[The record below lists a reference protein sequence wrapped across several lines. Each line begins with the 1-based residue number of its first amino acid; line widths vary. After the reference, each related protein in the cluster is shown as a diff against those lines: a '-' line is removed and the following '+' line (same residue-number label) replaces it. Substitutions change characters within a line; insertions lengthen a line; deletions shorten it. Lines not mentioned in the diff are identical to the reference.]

1 MASGYDA
8 DRPLDIVLLDATGG
22 GHPESV
28 QLRNLLESVGGF
40 SVTAEVVR
48 PGDRK
53 FAGLPSTVLVVLVT
67 HRFSEADQRW
77 LFSKLDPDTCG
88 PLLVAALNPDAET
101 LTRWIEWGAADYFTF
116 PWNAADILPRIRKP
130 AGHARKHAA
139 DLSQSRDT
147 LALDQMIG
155 QSAAFRAVIERI
167 PAIAAC
173 DAGVLITGETGT
185 GKELCARAI
194 HYLGQRTRRPFVPLN
209 CGAIPADLVENELFG
224 HAPGAFTGA
233 NNRQQGLVAEAEC
246 GTLFL
251 DEVDS
256 LPLASQVK
264 LLRFLQSKE
273 YRPLGASKTLMANV
287 RVIAATNA
295 DPTEAVKSGRL
306 RQDIYYRLSVIPL
319 ELPPL
324 RDRKEDIPLL
334 ASHFLVRYAREF
346 GKDAPAMPDE
356 VISRLMAHDWPGNVR
371 ELENVIARMVAL
383 ATSPE
388 LNPARLQV
396 DGDNDAVDRQSLHA
410 AKGQFERAYIEEKL
424 TSSGGNI
431 SQAARAAGKN
441 RRYFWEL
448 IRKHRIEVNKFR
460 IPATQPR

>member
-1 MASGYDA
+1 MAIGLGE
-8 DRPLDIVLLDATGG
+8 DRPLDIVLSDATGG
-22 GHPESV
+22 RPEGAE
-28 QLRNLLESVGGF
+28 LRCLLESVGGF

-53 FAGLPSTVLVVLVT
+53 FSGLPSSVLVVLVT

-77 LFSKLDPDTCG
+77 LFSKLDPETCG
-88 PLLVAALNPDAET
+88 PLLVAVLDPDTET
-101 LTRWIEWGAADYFTF
+101 LNRWIEWGATDYFTF
-116 PWNAADILPRIRKP
+116 PWNAADVLPRIHKA
-130 AGHARKHAA
+130 AGHTRGRLANP
-139 DLSQSRDT
+139 SQCRDK

-155 QSAAFRAVIERI
+155 QSASLRAAIERI

-264 LLRFLQSKE
+264 MLRFLQSKE
-273 YRPLGASKTLMANV
+273 YRPLGGSKTLMANV
-287 RVIAATNA
+287 RVIAATNT
-295 DPTEAVKSGRL
+295 DPAEAVKSGRL
-306 RQDIYYRLSVIPL
+306 RQDIYYRLNVIPL
-319 ELPPL
+319 QLPPL

-334 ASHFLVRYAREF
+334 AAHFLARYAREF
-346 GKDAPAMPDE
+346 GKDVPAMPDE
-356 VISRLMAHDWPGNVR
+356 VVARLMAHNWPGNVR

-388 LNPARLQV
+388 LQCKSLELA
-396 DGDNDAVDRQSLHA
+396 GDNGVVDPQSLHA

-424 TSSGGNI
+424 TSCGGNI

-448 IRKHRIEVNKFR
+448 IRKHRIEVDKFK
-460 IPATQPR
+460 IPAAQLR

>member
-1 MASGYDA
+1 MASGLDETL
-8 DRPLDIVLLDATGG
+8 RLDIVLADATGG
-22 GHPESV
+22 RPECAGLRRLLDSAGGLSV
-28 QLRNLLESVGGF
+28 N
-40 SVTAEVVR
+40 AEMVR

-53 FAGLPSTVLVVLVT
+53 FTGLPSTVLVVLVT

-77 LFSKLDPDTCG
+77 LFSKLDSETCG
-88 PLLVAALNPDAET
+88 PLLVAALDPDAET

-116 PWNAADILPRIRKP
+116 PWNAADILPRIRKV
-130 AGHARKHAA
+130 AGHTGKHHA
-139 DLSQSRDT
+139 DPSPTSDL

-155 QSAAFRAVIERI
+155 QSASFRAAIDRI

-194 HYLGQRTRRPFVPLN
+194 HYLGQRTRWPFVPLN

-233 NNRQQGLVAEAEC
+233 NSRQQGLVSEAES

-264 LLRFLQSKE
+264 LLRFLQSME
-273 YRPLGASKTLMANV
+273 YRPLGASKTLRANV

-295 DPTEAVKSGRL
+295 DPAEAVKSGRL
-306 RQDIYYRLSVIPL
+306 RQDIYYRLNVIPL
-319 ELPPL
+319 QLPPL
-324 RDRKEDIPLL
+324 RERKEDIPLL

-346 GKDAPAMPDE
+346 GKDVPAMPDE
-356 VISRLMAHDWPGNVR
+356 VVARLMAHDWPGNVR
-371 ELENVIARMVAL
+371 ELENIIARMVAL
-383 ATSPE
+383 ATSPD
-388 LNPARLQV
+388 LYPARLELAV
-396 DGDNDAVDRQSLHA
+396 DSDAVDPQSLHV

-424 TSSGGNI
+424 TSYSGNI

-448 IRKHRIEVNKFR
+448 IRKHRIEVDKFR
-460 IPATQPR
+460 IPASQPR